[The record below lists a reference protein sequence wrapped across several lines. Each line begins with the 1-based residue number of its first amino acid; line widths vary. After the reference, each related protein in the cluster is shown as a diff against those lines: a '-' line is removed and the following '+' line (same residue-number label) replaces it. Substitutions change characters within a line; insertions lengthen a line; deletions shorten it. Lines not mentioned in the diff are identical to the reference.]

1 MKVYQTNEIK
11 NISILGS
18 SGSGK
23 TTLVEAML
31 FESGVIKRR
40 GSVAAKNTVSDYFPV
55 EQEYGY
61 SVFSTVLH
69 VEWNNKKLN
78 IIDCPGSDD
87 FVGSTVTALNV
98 TDTAIIL
105 LNGQYGVEVGTQNHF
120 RYTEKLNKPVIFLV
134 NQLDNEKCDYDN
146 ILEQLKEAYGS
157 KVVPIQYPISTGPG
171 FNALIDVLLMKKY
184 SWKPE
189 GGAPT
194 IEDIP
199 AEEKLDFFKKPAEFL
214 TSAASSKD
222 QKNGYVFSHVDSVLT
237 TSRATSTYPSFG
249 FEAALVRTEG
259 GTNALRV
266 LYTQPNSPAEEAGLK
281 RGDWIIAVDNQKVST
296 SDYSTYITRPTKA
309 YSFTLGKYNPYP
321 EEVDDPEFN
330 YVEFDTLGV
339 VQMPEPRY
347 VEEQDVLKYSIISS
361 GSRKAFYLLYNE
373 FGESADALK
382 EAFSQLNGQQFDDII
397 LDLRYNP
404 GGYVNTSQQ
413 LCSALA
419 PATAMGQP
427 FLDMTYNDKIAK
439 TESYLFEPSL
449 IPGGTPL
456 AYENLYIIT
465 SNNTASA
472 SEIVI
477 NCLRPYLKERLLQV
491 GTATFGKNVAQSLF
505 TDEQSPQL
513 ELWLTTAYLSNAE
526 GFQDYFDN
534 GLQPD
539 YELAENYA
547 GELGEL
553 GTAEDMLLAPV
564 FTRMATGNFPAGE
577 DTATETTRS
586 NPNVEVTHCSISK
599 KPKLAKNNFH

>member
-1 MKVYQTNEIK
+1 MKRTAFYRLIYGTV
-11 NISILGS
+11 ISLALMACGEDR
-18 SGSGK
+18 SG
-23 TTLVEAML
+23 
-31 FESGVIKRR
+31 
-40 GSVAAKNTVSDYFPV
+40 
-55 EQEYGY
+55 EYY
-61 SVFSTVLH
+61 
-69 VEWNNKKLN
+69 
-78 IIDCPGSDD
+78 
-87 FVGSTVTALNV
+87 
-98 TDTAIIL
+98 
-105 LNGQYGVEVGTQNHF
+105 
-120 RYTEKLNKPVIFLV
+120 
-134 NQLDNEKCDYDN
+134 
-146 ILEQLKEAYGS
+146 
-157 KVVPIQYPISTGPG
+157 
-171 FNALIDVLLMKKY
+171 ALIASKTWIYETMQQNYLFY
-184 SWKPE
+184 
-189 GGAPT
+189 
-194 IEDIP
+194 EDIP
-199 AEEKLDFFKKPAEFL
+199 AEESLDFFQTPENFL
-214 TSAASSKD
+214 KNAASSRD
-222 QKNGYVFSHVDSVLT
+222 QKNGTLFSHIDSVNV
-237 TSRATSTYPSFG
+237 SRALSSSPTFG
-249 FEAALVRTEG
+249 YEAALIRTG
-259 GTNALRV
+259 SGDYAIRV
-266 LYTQPNSPAEEAGLK
+266 LYTQPGSPAEEAGLK
-281 RGDWIIAVDNQKVST
+281 RGDWIIAANNKKIGSG
-296 SDYSTYITRPTKA
+296 DYSKYVSAPTQS
-309 YSFTLGKYNPYP
+309 YTFTLGNYNG
-321 EEVDDPEFN
+321 EG
-330 YVEFDTLGV
+330 FDTLGV
-339 VQMPEPRY
+339 TEIPAPRY
-347 VEEQDVLKYSIISS
+347 IEETNLMKTSFITAGNRTAAYI
-361 GSRKAFYLLYNE
+361 LYNS
-373 FGESADALK
+373 FGADDTETLQNMFVEIA
-382 EAFSQLNGQQFDDII
+382 ARQPNDII

-404 GGYVNTSQQ
+404 GGYVSTSQ
-413 LCSALA
+413 LLSTLLA
-419 PATAMGQP
+419 PQNAMGQT
-427 FLDMTYNDKIAK
+427 FLNMTYNDKIAK

>member
-1 MKVYQTNEIK
+1 MKRAAFYRLIYGTV
-11 NISILGS
+11 ISLTLMACGEDR
-18 SGSGK
+18 SG
-23 TTLVEAML
+23 
-31 FESGVIKRR
+31 
-40 GSVAAKNTVSDYFPV
+40 
-55 EQEYGY
+55 EYY
-61 SVFSTVLH
+61 
-69 VEWNNKKLN
+69 
-78 IIDCPGSDD
+78 
-87 FVGSTVTALNV
+87 
-98 TDTAIIL
+98 
-105 LNGQYGVEVGTQNHF
+105 
-120 RYTEKLNKPVIFLV
+120 
-134 NQLDNEKCDYDN
+134 
-146 ILEQLKEAYGS
+146 
-157 KVVPIQYPISTGPG
+157 
-171 FNALIDVLLMKKY
+171 ALIASKTWIYETMQQNYLFY
-184 SWKPE
+184 
-189 GGAPT
+189 
-194 IEDIP
+194 EDIP
-199 AEEKLDFFKKPAEFL
+199 AEESLDFFQTPENFL
-214 TSAASSKD
+214 KNAASSRD
-222 QKNGYVFSHVDSVLT
+222 QKNGTLFSHIDSVNV
-237 TSRATSTYPSFG
+237 SRALSSSPTFG
-249 FEAALVRTEG
+249 YEAALIRTG
-259 GTNALRV
+259 SGDYAIRV
-266 LYTQPNSPAEEAGLK
+266 LYTQPGSPAEEAGLK
-281 RGDWIIAVDNQKVST
+281 RGDWIIAANNKKIGSG
-296 SDYSTYITRPTKA
+296 DYSKYVSAPTQS
-309 YSFTLGKYNPYP
+309 YTFTLGNYNG
-321 EEVDDPEFN
+321 EG
-330 YVEFDTLGV
+330 FDTLGV
-339 VQMPEPRY
+339 TEIPAPRY
-347 VEEQDVLKYSIISS
+347 IEETNLMKTSFITAGNRTAAYI
-361 GSRKAFYLLYNE
+361 LYNS
-373 FGESADALK
+373 FGADDTETLQNMFVEIA
-382 EAFSQLNGQQFDDII
+382 ARQPNDII

-404 GGYVNTSQQ
+404 GGYVSTSQ
-413 LCSALA
+413 LLSTLLA
-419 PATAMGQP
+419 PQNAMGQT
-427 FLDMTYNDKIAK
+427 FLNMTYNDKIAK

>member
-1 MKVYQTNEIK
+1 MKRTAFYRLIYGTV
-11 NISILGS
+11 ISLTLMACGEDR
-18 SGSGK
+18 SG
-23 TTLVEAML
+23 
-31 FESGVIKRR
+31 
-40 GSVAAKNTVSDYFPV
+40 
-55 EQEYGY
+55 EYY
-61 SVFSTVLH
+61 
-69 VEWNNKKLN
+69 
-78 IIDCPGSDD
+78 
-87 FVGSTVTALNV
+87 
-98 TDTAIIL
+98 
-105 LNGQYGVEVGTQNHF
+105 
-120 RYTEKLNKPVIFLV
+120 
-134 NQLDNEKCDYDN
+134 
-146 ILEQLKEAYGS
+146 
-157 KVVPIQYPISTGPG
+157 
-171 FNALIDVLLMKKY
+171 ALIASKTWIYETMQQNYLFY
-184 SWKPE
+184 
-189 GGAPT
+189 
-194 IEDIP
+194 EDIP
-199 AEEKLDFFKKPAEFL
+199 AEESLDFFQTPETFL
-214 TSAASSKD
+214 KNAASSRD
-222 QKNGYVFSHVDSVLT
+222 QKNGTLFSHIDSVNV
-237 TSRATSTYPSFG
+237 SRALSSSPTFG
-249 FEAALVRTEG
+249 YEAALIRTG
-259 GTNALRV
+259 SGDYAIRV
-266 LYTQPNSPAEEAGLK
+266 LYTQPGSPAEEAGLK
-281 RGDWIIAVDNQKVST
+281 RGDWIIAANNKKIGSG
-296 SDYSTYITRPTKA
+296 DYSKYVSAPTQS
-309 YSFTLGKYNPYP
+309 YTFTLGNYNG
-321 EEVDDPEFN
+321 EG
-330 YVEFDTLGV
+330 FDTLGV
-339 VQMPEPRY
+339 TEIPAPRY
-347 VEEQDVLKYSIISS
+347 IEETNLMKTSFITAGNRTAAYI
-361 GSRKAFYLLYNE
+361 LYNS
-373 FGESADALK
+373 FGADDTETLQNMFVEIA
-382 EAFSQLNGQQFDDII
+382 ARQPNDII

-404 GGYVNTSQQ
+404 GGYVSTSQ
-413 LCSALA
+413 LLSTLLA
-419 PATAMGQP
+419 PQNAMGQT
-427 FLDMTYNDKIAK
+427 FLNMTYNDKIAK